1 MHLIIKA
8 TGTGAG
14 MLSHLLAKNPNN
26 LYDRIEKEARVRI
39 VFTVSSEEETEA
51 VIYVTPDPI
60 ELVKGSSSAHNDIT
74 QYINDREFVTS
85 SLFCTYIR
93 PALGT
98 ALNGKPKE
106 AYLPWVGQRLALE
119 LSFGPVASNLPDR
132 TLEELFTALGY
143 EVVLERGEAEYSFDL
158 KNRSSVRYI
167 KLKGFQTLQTAL
179 QQLFVLIPALDDY
192 KHYYI
197 SEDEVDKIRRYGE
210 GWLQDHPQRALIL
223 KRTLRFAGVIKQ
235 FEALEGRTQNSGGAF
250 VDENEKEAAVKG
262 SMDAPNALPDQ
273 SFESEAPE
281 EPKVRLNDL
290 RYAAIAAT
298 VEALQ
303 AKASIVDFGSG
314 EGKLS
319 AILANVPGV
328 RDIKAVEPSATAQL
342 RAMDRFAKLEG
353 RQGTIVPK
361 PVTGSL
367 FYFDESLRNKDV
379 MILCEVIEH
388 IDEHRLARVME
399 TVFAEYG
406 PKTLIIT
413 TPNKEY
419 NEVYEMEQEEM
430 RHGDHRFEWGREAF
444 SAWCSRWTTAFGYS
458 AELKGIGE
466 YMEGFG
472 CPTQIAIFTKEE
484 TSQ

>member
-1 MHLIIKA
+1 MHLIIRA

-26 LYDRIEKEARVRI
+26 LYDRTEKEARVRI

-60 ELVKGSSSAHNDIT
+60 ELVKGDSSAHNDIT

-106 AYLPWVGQRLALE
+106 AYVSWVTTPLQLE
-119 LSFGPVASNLPDR
+119 LAFGPVASNLPDR
-132 TLEELFTALGY
+132 SVEELFTALGY
-143 EVVLERGEAEYSFDL
+143 EVQLERGNAEYSFDL
-158 KNRSSVRYI
+158 KTRSSARYI
-167 KLKGFQTLQTAL
+167 KLTGKQTLQTAL

-197 SEDEVDKIRRYGE
+197 SDDEVDKIRRYGA
-210 GWLQDHPQRALIL
+210 GWLEEHPQRGLIL
-223 KRTLRFAGVIKQ
+223 KRTLRFAGAIKQ
-235 FEALEGRTQNSGGAF
+235 YEGMAAKEFRSTAGALEA
-250 VDENEKEAAVKG
+250 
-262 SMDAPNALPDQ
+262 SMDDSAEVSVSGKSDLAEVQ
-273 SFESEAPE
+273 E

-290 RYAAIAAT
+290 RYAAI
-298 VEALQ
+298 VGRIEGLS
-303 AKASIVDFGSG
+303 AKTSIVDFGSG

-319 AILANVPGV
+319 ARLSSVQGV
-328 RDIKAVEPSATAQL
+328 REIKAVEPSAVAQL
-342 RAMDRFAKLEG
+342 RAIDRFAKLEG
-353 RQGTIVPK
+353 KPGMTVPE

-367 FYFDESLRNKDV
+367 FYFDESLRGKDV

-388 IDEHRLARVME
+388 IDEYRLARVME
-399 TVFAEYG
+399 NIFAEYA
-406 PKTLIIT
+406 PKTLIVT

-419 NEVYEMEQEEM
+419 NAVYEMDQAEM

-444 SAWCSRWTTAFGYS
+444 AVWCARWTADFDYI
-458 AELKGIGE
+458 AELTGIGE
-466 YMEGFG
+466 YSAEFG
-472 CPTQIAIFTKEE
+472 YPTQMAIFTKGDDLG
-484 TSQ
+484 